1 MFKHIIL
8 SLALL
13 PAAQTASAADI
24 QTTVLAGGCFW
35 CIESDFEKLQ
45 GVDEVVSG
53 YTWRDNRKPD
63 I

>member
-13 PAAQTASAADI
+13 PAAQSASAADI

-45 GVDEVVSG
+45 GVQDVVSG
-53 YTWRDNRKPD
+53 
-63 I
+63 